1 MNIADILNNL
11 PEQNKNTL
19 ANKIQKNSE
28 VRRIKSRIDNY
39 ISQILDFLGEES
51 KYISNG
57 LSYSENP
64 MYGGKLTEEEK
75 KELTNVLVS
84 EVKSLPEKLKTEIN
98 KFFEETSSSENNS
111 ESNSE
116 DKKEDSEVG
125 TVTTVSF
132 GPEKSAFS
140 Y

>member
-1 MNIADILNNL
+1 MNITDILNNL

-28 VRRIKSRIDNY
+28 VRKIKGRIDNY

-64 MYGGKLTEEEK
+64 TCGSKLTEEEK
-75 KELTNVLVS
+75 KELTNVLIS
-84 EVKSLPEKLKTEIN
+84 EVKSLPEKLKVEVN
-98 KFFEETSSSENNS
+98 KFFEETEGS
-111 ESNSE
+111 SE
-116 DKKEDSEVG
+116 DKKEDNE
-125 TVTTVSF
+125 TIATTVSID
-132 GPEKSAFS
+132 PVKSIFK

>member
-1 MNIADILNNL
+1 MNITDILNNL

-28 VRRIKSRIDNY
+28 VRKIKSRIDNY
-39 ISQILDFLGEES
+39 ISQVLDFLGEES

-64 MYGGKLTEEEK
+64 TCGSKLTEEEK
-75 KELTNVLVS
+75 KELTNFLVS
-84 EVKSLPEKLKTEIN
+84 EVKSLPEKLKAEVN
-98 KFFEETSSSENNS
+98 KFLEETESS
-111 ESNSE
+111 SE
-116 DKKEDSEVG
+116 DKKEDSE
-125 TVTTVSF
+125 TIATTVSID
-132 GPEKSAFS
+132 PVKSIFK

>member
-1 MNIADILNNL
+1 MNITDILNNL
-11 PEQNKNTL
+11 PEQNRNTL

-28 VRRIKSRIDNY
+28 VRRIKSRVDNY
-39 ISQILDFLGEES
+39 ISQILDFIGEES

-64 MYGGKLTEEEK
+64 SCGSKLTEEEK

-84 EVKSLPEKLKTEIN
+84 EVKSLPEKLKAEVN
-98 KFFEETSSSENNS
+98 KFFEETEGS
-111 ESNSE
+111 SE
-116 DKKEDSEVG
+116 DKKEDGEVEA
-125 TVTTVSF
+125 TVTKVSLAPGTDPIF
-132 GPEKSAFS
+132 R

>member
-1 MNIADILNNL
+1 MNITDILNNL

-28 VRRIKSRIDNY
+28 VRRIKSRVDNY

-64 MYGGKLTEEEK
+64 SCGSKLTEEEK

-84 EVKSLPEKLKTEIN
+84 EVKSLPEKLKAEVN
-98 KFFEETSSSENNS
+98 KFFEETEVS
-111 ESNSE
+111 SE
-116 DKKEDSEVG
+116 DKKEDSE
-125 TVTTVSF
+125 TIATTVSID
-132 GPEKSAFS
+132 PVKSIFK

>member
-1 MNIADILNNL
+1 MNITDILNNL

-39 ISQILDFLGEES
+39 ISQILDYLGEEV

-64 MYGGKLTEEEK
+64 SCGSKITEEEK

-84 EVKSLPEKLKTEIN
+84 EAKSLPEKLKAEFN
-98 KFFEETSSSENNS
+98 KFFEETKGS
-111 ESNSE
+111 SE
-116 DKKEDSEVG
+116 DKKEDSE
-125 TVTTVSF
+125 TIATTVSID
-132 GPEKSAFS
+132 PVKSIFK

>member
-1 MNIADILNNL
+1 MNITDILNNL
-11 PEQNKNTL
+11 PEQNRNTL

-28 VRRIKSRIDNY
+28 VRRIKSRMDNY
-39 ISQILDFLGEES
+39 ITQILDFLGEES

-64 MYGGKLTEEEK
+64 VCDSKLTEEDK

-84 EVKSLPEKLKTEIN
+84 EVKSLPEKLKAEIN
-98 KFFEETSSSENNS
+98 KFFEGTEVNSEN
-111 ESNSE
+111 
-116 DKKEDSEVG
+116 KKEDGEVEA
-125 TVTTVSF
+125 TVTKVSLE
-132 GPEKSAFS
+132 PEKEPIFR

>member
-1 MNIADILNNL
+1 MNITDILNNL

-64 MYGGKLTEEEK
+64 TCGSKLTEEEK
-75 KELTNVLVS
+75 KELTNVLVF
-84 EVKSLPEKLKTEIN
+84 EVKSLPEKLKAEVN
-98 KFFEETSSSENNS
+98 KFFEETEVG
-111 ESNSE
+111 SE
-116 DKKEDSEVG
+116 DKKEDSE
-125 TVTTVSF
+125 TIATTVSID
-132 GPEKSAFS
+132 PVKSIFK

>member
-1 MNIADILNNL
+1 MNITDILNNL

-64 MYGGKLTEEEK
+64 TCGSKLTEEEK

-84 EVKSLPEKLKTEIN
+84 EVKSLPEKLKAEVN
-98 KFFEETSSSENNS
+98 KFFEETEGS
-111 ESNSE
+111 SE
-116 DKKEDSEVG
+116 DKKEDSE
-125 TVTTVSF
+125 TIATTVSID
-132 GPEKSAFS
+132 PVKSIFK

>member
-1 MNIADILNNL
+1 MNITDILNNL
-11 PEQNKNTL
+11 PEQNRNTL

-64 MYGGKLTEEEK
+64 TCGSKLTEEEK

-84 EVKSLPEKLKTEIN
+84 EVKSLPEKLKAEVN
-98 KFFEETSSSENNS
+98 KFFEETEGS
-111 ESNSE
+111 SE
-116 DKKEDSEVG
+116 DKKEDSE
-125 TVTTVSF
+125 TIATTVSID
-132 GPEKSAFS
+132 PVKSIFK

>member
-1 MNIADILNNL
+1 MNITDILNNL
-11 PEQNKNTL
+11 PEQNRNTL

-28 VRRIKSRIDNY
+28 VRRIKGRIDSY

-51 KYISNG
+51 KFISNG

-64 MYGGKLTEEEK
+64 VCGSKLTEEEK

-84 EVKSLPEKLKTEIN
+84 EIKSLPEKLKTEIN
-98 KFFEETSSSENNS
+98 KFFEETEDSSEN
-111 ESNSE
+111 
-116 DKKEDSEVG
+116 KKEDGEVEA
-125 TVTTVSF
+125 TVTKVSLEPKPIF
-132 GPEKSAFS
+132 R

>member
-1 MNIADILNNL
+1 MNITDILNNL

-28 VRRIKSRIDNY
+28 VRKIKSRIDNY
-39 ISQILDFLGEES
+39 ISQVLDFLGEES

-64 MYGGKLTEEEK
+64 TCGSKLTEEEK
-75 KELTNVLVS
+75 KELTNVLIS
-84 EVKSLPEKLKTEIN
+84 EVKSLPEKLKAEVN
-98 KFFEETSSSENNS
+98 KFFEETEGS
-111 ESNSE
+111 SE
-116 DKKEDSEVG
+116 DKKEDSE
-125 TVTTVSF
+125 TIATTVSID
-132 GPEKSAFS
+132 PVKSIFK

>member
-1 MNIADILNNL
+1 MNITDILNNL
-11 PEQNKNTL
+11 PEQNRNTL

-28 VRRIKSRIDNY
+28 VRRIKGRIDNY
-39 ISQILDFLGEES
+39 ITQILDFLGEES

-64 MYGGKLTEEEK
+64 VCGSKLTEEEK

-84 EVKSLPEKLKTEIN
+84 EIKSLPEKLKTEIN
-98 KFFEETSSSENNS
+98 KFFEETEYNSEN
-111 ESNSE
+111 
-116 DKKEDSEVG
+116 KKEDGEVEA
-125 TVTTVSF
+125 TVTKVSLE
-132 GPEKSAFS
+132 PEKEPIFR

>member
-1 MNIADILNNL
+1 MNITDILNNL

-64 MYGGKLTEEEK
+64 SCGSKLTEEEK

-84 EVKSLPEKLKTEIN
+84 EVKSLPEKLKAEVN
-98 KFFEETSSSENNS
+98 KFFEETEGS
-111 ESNSE
+111 SE
-116 DKKEDSEVG
+116 DKKEDSE
-125 TVTTVSF
+125 TIATTVSID
-132 GPEKSAFS
+132 PVKSIFK

>member
-1 MNIADILNNL
+1 MNITDILNNL

-28 VRRIKSRIDNY
+28 VRKIKSRIDNY
-39 ISQILDFLGEES
+39 ISQVLDFLGEES

-64 MYGGKLTEEEK
+64 TCGSKLTEEEK

-84 EVKSLPEKLKTEIN
+84 EVKSLPEKLKAEVN
-98 KFFEETSSSENNS
+98 KFFEETEGS
-111 ESNSE
+111 SE
-116 DKKEDSEVG
+116 DKKEDSE
-125 TVTTVSF
+125 TIATTVSID
-132 GPEKSAFS
+132 PVKSIFK

>member
-1 MNIADILNNL
+1 MNITDILNNL

-19 ANKIQKNSE
+19 ANKIQKSSE

-64 MYGGKLTEEEK
+64 TCGSKLTEEEK

-84 EVKSLPEKLKTEIN
+84 EVKSLPEKLKAEFN
-98 KFFEETSSSENNS
+98 KFFEETEDS
-111 ESNSE
+111 SNSE
-116 DKKEDSEVG
+116 DNKKEDNE
-125 TVTTVSF
+125 TPTVSID
-132 GPEKSAFS
+132 PVKSIFK

>member
-1 MNIADILNNL
+1 MNITDILNNL

-28 VRRIKSRIDNY
+28 VRRIKSRVDNY
-39 ISQILDFLGEES
+39 ISQILDFIGEES

-64 MYGGKLTEEEK
+64 SCGSKLTEEEK

-84 EVKSLPEKLKTEIN
+84 EVKSLPEKLKAEVN
-98 KFFEETSSSENNS
+98 KFFEETEGS
-111 ESNSE
+111 SE
-116 DKKEDSEVG
+116 DKKEDGEVEA
-125 TVTTVSF
+125 TVTKVSLEPGTEPIF
-132 GPEKSAFS
+132 R

>member
-1 MNIADILNNL
+1 MNITDILNNL

-64 MYGGKLTEEEK
+64 TCGSKLTEEEK

-84 EVKSLPEKLKTEIN
+84 EVKSLPEKLKAEVN
-98 KFFEETSSSENNS
+98 KFFEETEVG
-111 ESNSE
+111 SE
-116 DKKEDSEVG
+116 DKKEDSE
-125 TVTTVSF
+125 TIATTVSID
-132 GPEKSAFS
+132 PVKSIFK

>member
-1 MNIADILNNL
+1 MNITDILNNL

-28 VRRIKSRIDNY
+28 VRKIKSRIDNY
-39 ISQILDFLGEES
+39 ISQVLDFLGEES

-64 MYGGKLTEEEK
+64 TCGSKLTEEEK

-84 EVKSLPEKLKTEIN
+84 EVKSLPEKLKAEVN
-98 KFFEETSSSENNS
+98 KFFEETESS
-111 ESNSE
+111 SE
-116 DKKEDSEVG
+116 DKKEDSE
-125 TVTTVSF
+125 TIATTVSID
-132 GPEKSAFS
+132 PVKSIFK

>member
-1 MNIADILNNL
+1 MNITDILNNL

-64 MYGGKLTEEEK
+64 TYGSKLTEEEK

-84 EVKSLPEKLKTEIN
+84 EVKSLPEKLKAEVN
-98 KFFEETSSSENNS
+98 KFFEETEGS
-111 ESNSE
+111 SNSE
-116 DKKEDSEVG
+116 DNKKEDNE
-125 TVTTVSF
+125 TPTVSLDPVRSIF
-132 GPEKSAFS
+132 K

>member
-1 MNIADILNNL
+1 MNITDILNNL
-11 PEQNKNTL
+11 PEQNRNTL

-28 VRRIKSRIDNY
+28 VRRIKGRLDSY

-51 KYISNG
+51 RYISNG
-57 LSYSENP
+57 LSYSENLVC
-64 MYGGKLTEEEK
+64 GSKLTEEEK

-98 KFFEETSSSENNS
+98 KFFEETEVNSEN
-111 ESNSE
+111 
-116 DKKEDSEVG
+116 KKEDDEVEA
-125 TVTTVSF
+125 TVTKVSLE
-132 GPEKSAFS
+132 PEKEPIFR

>member
-1 MNIADILNNL
+1 MNITDILNNL
-11 PEQNKNTL
+11 PEQNRNTL

-28 VRRIKSRIDNY
+28 IRRIKGRVDNY
-39 ISQILDFLGEES
+39 ITQILDFLGEES

-64 MYGGKLTEEEK
+64 VCGSKLTEEEK

-84 EVKSLPEKLKTEIN
+84 EIKSLPEKLKTEIN
-98 KFFEETSSSENNS
+98 KFFEETEYNSEN
-111 ESNSE
+111 
-116 DKKEDSEVG
+116 KKEDGEVEA
-125 TVTTVSF
+125 TVTKVSLE
-132 GPEKSAFS
+132 PEKEPIFS

>member
-1 MNIADILNNL
+1 MNITDILNNL

-64 MYGGKLTEEEK
+64 TCGSKLTEEEK

-84 EVKSLPEKLKTEIN
+84 EVKSLPEKLKAEVN
-98 KFFEETSSSENNS
+98 KFFEETEGS
-111 ESNSE
+111 SNSE
-116 DKKEDSEVG
+116 DNKKEDNE
-125 TVTTVSF
+125 TPTVSLDPVRSIF
-132 GPEKSAFS
+132 K

>member
-1 MNIADILNNL
+1 MNITDILNNL

-64 MYGGKLTEEEK
+64 TCGSKLTEEEK

-84 EVKSLPEKLKTEIN
+84 EVKSLPEKLKTEVN
-98 KFFEETSSSENNS
+98 KFFEETEGS
-111 ESNSE
+111 SNSE
-116 DKKEDSEVG
+116 DNKKEDNE
-125 TVTTVSF
+125 TPTVSLDPVRSIF
-132 GPEKSAFS
+132 K

>member
-1 MNIADILNNL
+1 MNITDILNNL

-64 MYGGKLTEEEK
+64 TCGSKLTEEEK

-84 EVKSLPEKLKTEIN
+84 EVKSLPEKLKAEVN
-98 KFFEETSSSENNS
+98 EFFEETEGS
-111 ESNSE
+111 SE
-116 DKKEDSEVG
+116 DKKEDSE
-125 TVTTVSF
+125 TIATTVSID
-132 GPEKSAFS
+132 PVKSIFK

>member
-1 MNIADILNNL
+1 MNITDILNNL

-28 VRRIKSRIDNY
+28 VRKIKSRIDNY

-64 MYGGKLTEEEK
+64 VCGSKLTEEEK

-84 EVKSLPEKLKTEIN
+84 EIKSLPEKLKAEIN
-98 KFFEETSSSENNS
+98 KFFEETEGS
-111 ESNSE
+111 SE
-116 DKKEDSEVG
+116 DKKEDSE
-125 TVTTVSF
+125 TIATTVSID
-132 GPEKSAFS
+132 PVKSIFK

>member
-1 MNIADILNNL
+1 MNITDILNNL

-28 VRRIKSRIDNY
+28 VRRIKSRVDNY

-64 MYGGKLTEEEK
+64 TCGSKLTEEEK

-84 EVKSLPEKLKTEIN
+84 EVKSLPEKLKAEVN
-98 KFFEETSSSENNS
+98 KFFEETEVG
-111 ESNSE
+111 SE
-116 DKKEDSEVG
+116 DKKEDSE
-125 TVTTVSF
+125 TIATTVSID
-132 GPEKSAFS
+132 PVKSIFK

>member
-1 MNIADILNNL
+1 MNITDILNNL
-11 PEQNKNTL
+11 PEQNRNTL

-28 VRRIKSRIDNY
+28 VRRIKSRMYNHIT
-39 ISQILDFLGEES
+39 QILDFLGEES

-64 MYGGKLTEEEK
+64 VCGLKLTEEDK
-75 KELTNVLVS
+75 KELTDVLVS

-98 KFFEETSSSENNS
+98 KFFEGTEVNYEN
-111 ESNSE
+111 
-116 DKKEDSEVG
+116 KKEDGEVEA
-125 TVTTVSF
+125 TVTKVSLE
-132 GPEKSAFS
+132 PEKEPIFR

>member
-1 MNIADILNNL
+1 MNITDILNNL

-64 MYGGKLTEEEK
+64 TCGSKLTEEEK
-75 KELTNVLVS
+75 KELTNILVS
-84 EVKSLPEKLKTEIN
+84 EVKSLPEKLKAEVN
-98 KFFEETSSSENNS
+98 KFFEETEVG
-111 ESNSE
+111 SE
-116 DKKEDSEVG
+116 DKKEDSE
-125 TVTTVSF
+125 TIATTVSID
-132 GPEKSAFS
+132 PVKSIFK

>member
-1 MNIADILNNL
+1 MNITDILNNL
-11 PEQNKNTL
+11 PEQNRNTL

-28 VRRIKSRIDNY
+28 VRRIKGRVDNY
-39 ISQILDFLGEES
+39 ITQILDFLGEES

-64 MYGGKLTEEEK
+64 VCGSKLTEEEK

-84 EVKSLPEKLKTEIN
+84 EIKSLPEKLKTEIN
-98 KFFEETSSSENNS
+98 KFFEETEYNSEN
-111 ESNSE
+111 
-116 DKKEDSEVG
+116 KKEDGEVEA
-125 TVTTVSF
+125 TVTKVSLE
-132 GPEKSAFS
+132 PEKEPIFR

>member
-1 MNIADILNNL
+1 MNITDILNNL
-11 PEQNKNTL
+11 PEQNRNTL

-28 VRRIKSRIDNY
+28 VRRIKGRIDSY

-51 KYISNG
+51 KFISNG

-64 MYGGKLTEEEK
+64 VCGSKLTEEEK

-84 EVKSLPEKLKTEIN
+84 EIKSLPEKLKAEIN
-98 KFFEETSSSENNS
+98 KFFEETEDSSENKT
-111 ESNSE
+111 E
-116 DKKEDSEVG
+116 DGEVEA
-125 TVTTVSF
+125 TVTKVSLEPKPIF
-132 GPEKSAFS
+132 R

>member
-1 MNIADILNNL
+1 MNITDILNNL
-11 PEQNKNTL
+11 PVQNRNTL

-28 VRRIKSRIDNY
+28 VRRIKGRIDNY
-39 ISQILDFLGEES
+39 ITQILDFLGEES

-64 MYGGKLTEEEK
+64 VCGSKLTEEEK

-84 EVKSLPEKLKTEIN
+84 EIKSLPEKLKAEIN
-98 KFFEETSSSENNS
+98 KFFEETEVNSEN
-111 ESNSE
+111 
-116 DKKEDSEVG
+116 KKEDGEVEA
-125 TVTTVSF
+125 TVTKVSLE
-132 GPEKSAFS
+132 PEKEPIFR

>member
-1 MNIADILNNL
+1 MNITDILNNL

-64 MYGGKLTEEEK
+64 TCGSKLTEEEK
-75 KELTNVLVS
+75 KELINVLVS
-84 EVKSLPEKLKTEIN
+84 EVKSLPEKLKAEVN
-98 KFFEETSSSENNS
+98 KFFEETEVS
-111 ESNSE
+111 SE
-116 DKKEDSEVG
+116 DKKEDSE
-125 TVTTVSF
+125 TIATTVSID
-132 GPEKSAFS
+132 PVKSIFK